1 MGDRPSKPTLSKLKI
16 LVTAQQNKA
25 SLVFQLLLDPGHAIN
40 SHVARFN
47 M

>member
-1 MGDRPSKPTLSKLKI
+1 MGDRPSKLTSSKLKI
-16 LVTAQQNKA
+16 LVTAQQNKE
-25 SLVFQLLLDPGHAIN
+25 SLVFQLHLDHAHAIN